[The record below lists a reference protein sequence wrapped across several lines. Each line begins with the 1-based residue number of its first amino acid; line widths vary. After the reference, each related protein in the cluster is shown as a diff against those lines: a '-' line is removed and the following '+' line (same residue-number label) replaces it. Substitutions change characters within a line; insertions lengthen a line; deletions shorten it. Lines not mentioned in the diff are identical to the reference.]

1 VTIRRPVPPTTESP
15 DDGFATSDDRDRD
28 TVPSTPATPAAP
40 STAASPASSG
50 RGGGGSS
57 IRTFESLADAGYRWY
72 LLSML
77 GQMASLNMQQLVR
90 GFLVFELT
98 GSYTAL
104 GTLFLFNSIPG
115 LLFSMVGG
123 VVADRVQ
130 HKRRV
135 VQIGQLLNGANALVL
150 ALLIYFDVL
159 RFEHI
164 LIAAL
169 AHSTV
174 MSLMMPARQAMLP
187 EVVGLDRLTNAVALN
202 AAGMNSMRLLAPSA
216 AGFLIAALGPQ
227 WVYFIITGLYL
238 YASGLLM
245 LVPTENAML
254 EDGEEPPLSEPER
267 SSGYRELIDGF
278 RYIAHDPVLRPLLG
292 TAMLFAVFSM
302 PYLFL
307 LPGFVAAV
315 LGEGPGQLGL
325 LMTFTGVG
333 SLAGSILVASLPPE
347 RRGRVFLFS
356 GVMLGVTLIAF
367 SASTWF
373 WATAG
378 ILVFVGI
385 ADAGRQSLS
394 MVLVQAYVQDE
405 YRGRVMSVYMMQR
418 SVATFATFFVG
429 VAASIF
435 GAQIAIGGI
444 AVALVIAS
452 LLLLLASSRLREID

>member
-1 VTIRRPVPPTTESP
+1 MPPATERP
-15 DDGFATSDDRDRD
+15 DDGFATSDDGERDA
-28 TVPSTPATPAAP
+28 VPSTPATP
-40 STAASPASSG
+40 STAAAATSPPSG
-50 RGGGGSS
+50 GRSGGVSS

-115 LLFSMVGG
+115 LLFSLAGG

-135 VQIGQLLNGANALVL
+135 VQIGQLLNGGNALVL

-202 AAGMNSMRLLAPSA
+202 AAGMNAMRLLAPSA
-216 AGFLIAALGPQ
+216 AGFLIAALGPH

-254 EDGEEPPLSEPER
+254 QDGDEPQQPEPER
-267 SSGYRELIDGF
+267 RSGYRELIDGF
-278 RYIAHDPVLRPLLG
+278 RYIAHDPVLRPLL
-292 TAMLFAVFSM
+292 AAAVLFAVFSM

-333 SLAGSILVASLPPE
+333 SLTGSVFVASLPPH
-347 RRGRVFLFS
+347 RRGRLFLFS
-356 GVMLGVTLIAF
+356 GVMLGVTLVAF

-378 ILVFVGI
+378 ILLFVGI

-405 YRGRVMSVYMMQR
+405 FRGRVMSVYMMQR

-429 VAASIF
+429 LAASIF

-452 LLLLLASSRLREID
+452 LLLLAATSKLRDLD